1 MAWGGW
7 KVWAAAVRRCE
18 MRAAFAVMLVVLGAT
33 CGASVR
39 QAAAF
44 EQKPVLGVSPSN
56 GQALPGF
63 EIAPQVTERGAGVEM
78 TVPNSLNVGAGNG
91 KLLTPTS
98 PGWSLL
104 PKLDFGLELLYG
116 APNQGT
122 PNSDQLDTLP
132 DALTVH
138 GELKKQ
144 F

>member
-1 MAWGGW
+1 MTWDGW
-7 KVWAAAVRRCE
+7 KVWAAAARRCE
-18 MRAAFAVMLVVLGAT
+18 IRTACAVVLVVLGAA

-44 EQKPVLGVSPSN
+44 EQKPAVGAGPSN

-63 EIAPQVTERGAGVEM
+63 EIAPQVTEHGAGVEL

-122 PNSDQLDTLP
+122 PNSDQLDSLP